1 MCGHVRAASIGP
13 LSVSWLW
20 ISLCWQ
26 ITPHVDVPLAAVGS
40 MQDMRCNVHT
50 AQWLWMC
57 LWSRHLEKLRG
68 KWSTDYPYN
77 CRRKQGQK
85 YMNGQTDI
93 CTHIQGPMA
102 LQGRDRA
109 LARRVQNQ
117 DLVQGLV

>member
-1 MCGHVRAASIGP
+1 MWTCPLEPLVPCRTRDAMSTLCTVAMDVSVQSASRE
-13 LSVSWLW
+13 
-20 ISLCWQ
+20 
-26 ITPHVDVPLAAVGS
+26 TE
-40 MQDMRCNVHT
+40 R
-50 AQWLWMC
+50 
-57 LWSRHLEKLRG
+57 R
-68 KWSTDYPYN
+68 STDYPYN